1 MEEETLRKYY
11 MSYSTMIKILRYQSY
26 IVPSHYDKTHKEFC
40 EEYEGFETLNELK
53 TSLSEGMIFEKATG
67 QRVAVMWIL
76 DKKLGANIRDI
87 VTDMESKK
95 VTYGLIVAD
104 DGPTSQV
111 GEPIK
116 SLRITKKIYI
126 SVWSLKSSMIF
137 IPDHRIVPLQRI
149 CTLYE
154 KKDLY
159 AKYNLT
165 GEKIPK
171 MGLTDP
177 MVNVLGAQKG
187 DLIKV
192 LRISESNPEQKMI
205 SYRIVY

>member
-1 MEEETLRKYY
+1 
-11 MSYSTMIKILRYQSY
+11 
-26 IVPSHYDKTHKEFC
+26 
-40 EEYEGFETLNELK
+40 
-53 TSLSEGMIFEKATG
+53 
-67 QRVAVMWIL
+67 
-76 DKKLGANIRDI
+76 
-87 VTDMESKK
+87 
-95 VTYGLIVAD
+95 
-104 DGPTSQV
+104 
-111 GEPIK
+111 
-116 SLRITKKIYI
+116 
-126 SVWSLKSSMIF
+126 MIF

-149 CTLYE
+149 CTLSE